1 MAEKLQEAFVGD
13 FLEQMALVGS
23 ILSLP
28 REHILLPGTWS
39 ALAWLNRLFSTIYLP
54 VDTLNTDAERPRH
67 TSGKTNQPQL
77 RIYRLKRP

>member
-1 MAEKLQEAFVGD
+1 MGD

-39 ALAWLNRLFSTIYLP
+39 ALAIEARSAWLNRLFPTIYLP